1 MEHVQLRPEIYEE
14 RKAQFSERIHKMIS
28 YATND
33 EVCRSRQLLCYF
45 GEERSQDCGQ
55 CDVCLSHRTEGLVSE
70 PRMSEAMTR
79 ILTLLEDGKPHPI
92 TDLRDLQ
99 LPTDELDAA
108 LTYLMKEEYIRQA
121 DGLLSRL

>member
-1 MEHVQLRPEIYEE
+1 MVQ
-14 RKAQFSERIHKMIS
+14 
-28 YATND
+28 
-33 EVCRSRQLLCYF
+33 
-45 GEERSQDCGQ
+45 
-55 CDVCLSHRTEGLVSE
+55 E